1 MNSNALDSSLLS
13 ASNQVV
19 AMDQYMS
26 SSGPEDNFS
35 TLHQSPAPQMLKQ
48 HYLTNQISANHP
60 MHMSKTNHGQF
71 ML

>member
-1 MNSNALDSSLLS
+1 MNSNALDNSLLS
-13 ASNQVV
+13 VSNQVV
-19 AMDQYMS
+19 DQYMS
-26 SSGPEDNFS
+26 PSGPEDNFS
-35 TLHQSPAPQMLKQ
+35 SLHQSPAPQMLKQ